1 MHAYIHTYI
10 HTYIYI
16 CIYIYVYIYI
26 CIHIH
31 TKITNTPIPFPSMH
45 VGIIAWFTLMHL
57 SQNYHHVV
65 NTPEMDGME
74 KDVAPTKSTEMVSV
88 LTCQKQP
95 LDSCSGTWSLLEHQN
110 LQHQL
115 LISMEFN
122 WKKYAHLCTCQPSLV
137 GISLTIIFLVT
148 RVLIHAHLSKN

>member
-1 MHAYIHTYI
+1 MGGD

-16 CIYIYVYIYI
+16 YVYTYM
-26 CIHIH
+26 H
-31 TKITNTPIPFPSMH
+31 KSPIPQYHFHPCMY
-45 VGIIAWFTLMHL
+45 GIIAWFTLMHL
-57 SQNYHHVV
+57 SQNHHNAV

-74 KDVAPTKSTEMVSV
+74 KDVAPTKSTEMVCV
-88 LTCQKQP
+88 LTCQKQS